1 MFASPDQKPELERHY
16 VQDPHLDHG
25 REGSFGFIRY
35 LQHGVPTPL
44 VRWHHHDE
52 YELHLIVATHGRA
65 FVGDYVGHFEPGH
78 LVLTG
83 PRLPHNWI
91 SSHIPPEGVPL
102 RDMLLQFPD
111 APLRQAAELIP
122 DLRAALPLLDR
133 SRLGIEFFGI
143 SQRVQQGMER
153 IRQSQGLP
161 RFSEFLAVMGELARC
176 SDYRLLSS
184 SPLESTDSE
193 GTSDNMSR
201 TIDYIIAHSNEPL
214 SLAELSQRAGMCE
227 SQFSRQFR
235 RITGNSLPD
244 FINRLR
250 IARACQLLM
259 ETDQYVG
266 TICYESGFNNVANF
280 NRRFLEV
287 KGITPREFRRQAQ
300 ARLTRSGAIS
310 PRDRS
315 DPERPSGKSGPQGSS
330 FPDDPGASTS
340 ARY

>member
-16 VQDPHLDHG
+16 VQDPDRGHG
-25 REGSFGFIRY
+25 REGSFGFIRC

-52 YELHLIVATHGRA
+52 YELHLIVATRGRA

-91 SSHIPPEGVPL
+91 SNDIPPEGVPV

-143 SQRVQQGMER
+143 SQAVRQGIER
-153 IRQSQGLP
+153 IHQSQGLP
-161 RFSEFLAVMGELARC
+161 RFSEFLAVMGELVRC
-176 SDYRLLSS
+176 TDYRLLSS
-184 SPLESTDSE
+184 RPLENARNE

-201 TIDYIIAHSNEPL
+201 TIDYIVAHSNEPL

-235 RITGNSLPD
+235 RVTGNSLPD

-250 IARACQLLM
+250 IGRACQLLM
-259 ETDQYVG
+259 ETDRYVG
-266 TICYESGFNNVANF
+266 SICYEAGFNNVANF
-280 NRRFLEV
+280 NRRFLEL
-287 KGITPREFRRQAQ
+287 KGTTPREFRRQAQ
-300 ARLTRSGAIS
+300 ARLTRSGTIS
-310 PRDRS
+310 PHDRGA
-315 DPERPSGKSGPQGSS
+315 PEGPPEEFGPQAGSRED
-330 FPDDPGASTS
+330 PDASTS
-340 ARY
+340 VRY